1 MALEINQKNSNNAAV
16 KPDVGK
22 VKLSFGSTKKIAD
35 KDRMFFI
42 EQLALMLET
51 GSDLHSSLNVLMKQS
66 DNPELTRVIK
76 ALCDDISEGKTF
88 SSALAKHPQVF
99 STTYTSLIAASESG
113 GYIRRILEH
122 LLIMEKQ
129 RQELRNTLISAMS
142 YPAFLMVFSL
152 GMVIFILAV
161 VFPKFGT
168 LFTSIQDQLPVT
180 TIYLMAASRIITGYW
195 WAIVPCF
202 FGLIALFSLMIK
214 SEKGRVLIDE
224 LKLTIPFVKH
234 IFLKIYLIQMMRIL
248 ALSLKS
254 GVNLLDALVLT
265 KDVVQNS
272 GFIRFVET
280 LIKDV
285 TEGRKLAYGFNH
297 SEIIPP
303 IVKQMITTGEE
314 TGNLVLVSDRIADYF
329 QQDLEK
335 LLKLLTKAI
344 EPIMLLVMGIV
355 VGTLV
360 SSLILPIFKLS
371 HAVH

>member
-1 MALEINQKNSNNAAV
+1 MALEINQKNSTIVV
-16 KPDVGK
+16 KTDAGK
-22 VKLSFGSTKKIAD
+22 VKLPFGDAKKVAD

-51 GSDLHSSLNVLMKQS
+51 GSDLHTSLNVLMKQT
-66 DNPELTRVIK
+66 DNAELARVIK

-88 SSALAKHPQVF
+88 SFALAKHPQVF

-129 RQELRNTLISAMS
+129 RQALRDTLISAMS

-152 GMVIFILAV
+152 GMVVFILAV

-168 LFTSIQDQLPVT
+168 LFTSIQDQLPIT
-180 TIYLMAASRIITGYW
+180 TLYLMAISRIITHYW
-195 WAIVPCF
+195 WGIVPGC
-202 FGLIALFSLMIK
+202 FGLIAVFSQLIK

-224 LKLTIPFVKH
+224 LKLTTPFIKH

-265 KDVVQNS
+265 KDVVQNI

-297 SEIIPP
+297 SGIIPP

-314 TGNLVLVSDRIADYF
+314 TGNLALVSDRIADYF

-344 EPIMLLVMGIV
+344 EPIMLLVMGVV
-355 VGTLV
+355 VGVLV